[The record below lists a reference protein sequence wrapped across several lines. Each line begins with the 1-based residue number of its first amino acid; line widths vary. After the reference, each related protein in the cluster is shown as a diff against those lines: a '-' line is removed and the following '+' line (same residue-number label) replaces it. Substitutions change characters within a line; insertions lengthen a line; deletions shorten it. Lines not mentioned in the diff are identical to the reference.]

1 MEKELTRKIAWL
13 EKRHE
18 EMHLHVEMLEADRNI
33 DRSPNKLFELKQAK
47 KEKLRLK
54 DHVELLKKLQLSVDN

>member
-1 MEKELTRKIAWL
+1 MENELTRKIAWL

-18 EMHLHVEMLEADRNI
+18 EIHQHVEMLEADRSS
-33 DRSPNKLFELKQAK
+33 DRSSEKLFELKQAK

-54 DHVELLKKLQLSVDN
+54 DHIEFMKKLNQVV